1 MKKQIRLL
9 SILLLLPIFTVAV
22 NGQVKEKMKDNDY
35 LGILAGGTLSN
46 ISNFNAD
53 SRMGFIGGLYWEWK
67 FSEKF
72 STMPSLLYAE
82 RGAKGL
88 KLSYITI
95 PIVIKYNVT
104 NKISIATGLGWD
116 ELVAVNSDDYKY
128 KDIRHDD
135 WRVPVTLGY
144 NFTDHLAMGINYS
157 FGLSS
162 IMPDAAEKLRNN
174 WGSIALA
181 YIFGQKGK

>member
-1 MKKQIRLL
+1 MKIQISLL
-9 SILLLLPIFTVAV
+9 SILALSLIFTDSVK
-22 NGQVKEKMKDNDY
+22 GQSGEKMKDNDY
-35 LGILAGGTLSN
+35 LGILAGATLSN
-46 ISNFNAD
+46 ISNYNAD
-53 SRMGFIGGLYWEWK
+53 SRIGFIGGLYWEWK

-95 PIVIKYNVT
+95 PIVIKYHVT
-104 NKISIATGLGWD
+104 DKISVATGLGWD
-116 ELVAVNSDDYKY
+116 ELIAVNSDDFKY

-135 WRVPVTLGY
+135 WRIPVTLGY
-144 NFTDHLAMGINYS
+144 NFTDHLALGINYN

-162 IMPDAAEKLRNN
+162 IMPDATEKLKNN

-181 YIFGQKGK
+181 YIFGNKDK